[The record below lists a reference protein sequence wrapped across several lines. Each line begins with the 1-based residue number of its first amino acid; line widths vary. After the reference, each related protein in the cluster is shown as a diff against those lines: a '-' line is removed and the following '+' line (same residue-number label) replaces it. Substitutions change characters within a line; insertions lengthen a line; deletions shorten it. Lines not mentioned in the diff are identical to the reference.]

1 MKLKKLLLILIPA
14 VLVCT
19 AGVIAL
25 IFFSPGYH
33 SLFGW
38 HRFSID
44 GTCMI
49 YDLQAQ
55 DFREDTTLHIH
66 ECQREQSDIRKGQFV
81 VEGYLDEEALGQHA
95 EEGTFYGHA
104 SYYGVYGN
112 DSLNCIVTKYTTVPK
127 VLMEDVNPCAV
138 LNYDRKKNVCVI
150 TLYQRVENGEIEG
163 LYEREDLYVAFYGF
177 SNREDALA
185 YFKAVKQ

>member
-33 SLFGW
+33 TLFGW

-66 ECQREQSDIRKGQFV
+66 ECQREQGDVRKGQFV
-81 VEGYLDEEALGQHA
+81 IEGYLDEEALGQHA

-104 SYYGVYGN
+104 SYYGVYGS
-112 DSLNCIVTKYTTVPK
+112 DSLNCEVTKYTTKPK
-127 VLMEDVNPCAV
+127 LDSEDVYPWAI

-150 TLYQRVENGEIEG
+150 TLYQLVENGEIEG
-163 LYEREDLYVAFYGF
+163 LYEREGLYVAFYGF
-177 SNREDALA
+177 SSREDALA
-185 YFKAVKQ
+185 YFKAVKK

>member
-33 SLFGW
+33 TLFGW

-66 ECQREQSDIRKGQFV
+66 ECQREQADVRKGQFV
-81 VEGYLDEEALGQHA
+81 IEGYLDEESLGQHA

-104 SYYGVYGN
+104 SYYGAYGS
-112 DSLNCIVTKYTTVPK
+112 DSLNCIVTKYMIIQGRETK
-127 VLMEDVNPCAV
+127 FISEHIYPCAL

-150 TLYQRVENGEIEG
+150 TLYQRGENG
-163 LYEREDLYVAFYGF
+163 EREDLYVAFYGF
-177 SNREDALA
+177 SNREDALT
-185 YFKAVKQ
+185 YFGAVNR

>member
-33 SLFGW
+33 TLFGW

-104 SYYGVYGN
+104 SYYGVYGS
-112 DSLNCIVTKYTTVPK
+112 DSLNCEVTKYTTKPK
-127 VLMEDVNPCAV
+127 LDSEDVYPWAI

-150 TLYQRVENGEIEG
+150 TLYQLVENGEIEG
-163 LYEREDLYVAFYGF
+163 LYEREGLYVAFYGF
-177 SNREDALA
+177 SSREDALA
-185 YFKAVKQ
+185 YFAAVK

>member
-19 AGVIAL
+19 AGIIAL
-25 IFFSPGYH
+25 IFFSPGCH

-55 DFREDTTLHIH
+55 DFREDTALHIH
-66 ECQREQSDIRKGQFV
+66 ECQREQADIRKGQFV
-81 VEGYLDEEALGQHA
+81 IEGYLDEEALGQHA

-104 SYYGVYGN
+104 SYYGANGN
-112 DSLNCIVTKYTTVPK
+112 DSLNCIVTEEFGE
-127 VLMEDVNPCAV
+127 LDNHFEED
-138 LNYDRKKNVCVI
+138 
-150 TLYQRVENGEIEG
+150 G
-163 LYEREDLYVAFYGF
+163 LII
-177 SNREDALA
+177 
-185 YFKAVKQ
+185 

>member
-55 DFREDTTLHIH
+55 DFREDTALHIH
-66 ECQREQSDIRKGQFV
+66 ECQREQGEVQKGQFV
-81 VEGYLDEEALGQHA
+81 VEGYLDEEALSQHA
-95 EEGTFYGHA
+95 EEGTFYG
-104 SYYGVYGN
+104 
-112 DSLNCIVTKYTTVPK
+112 
-127 VLMEDVNPCAV
+127 
-138 LNYDRKKNVCVI
+138 
-150 TLYQRVENGEIEG
+150 
-163 LYEREDLYVAFYGF
+163 F
-177 SNREDALA
+177 SSREDALA
-185 YFKAVKQ
+185 YHKSMKK